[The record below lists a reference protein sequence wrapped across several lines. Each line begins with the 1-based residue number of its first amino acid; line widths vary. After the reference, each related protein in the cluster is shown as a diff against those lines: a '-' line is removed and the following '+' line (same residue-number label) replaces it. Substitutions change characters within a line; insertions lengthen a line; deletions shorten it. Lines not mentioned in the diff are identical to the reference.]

1 MRSGVSQVSI
11 IGPLLF
17 TVYINDLY
25 NVYNII
31 QPIMSAED
39 TNLFSSHDN
48 LELYKVTVWFKANKP
63 SLNEGKTKCTFFHKF
78 LQKGNIPLKLPMLAI
93 DGKVTEWTTSIK
105 FLGILLDEHLS
116 WKNHISVVE
125 NKVSKILEFYIKPKI
140 F

>member
-1 MRSGVSQVSI
+1 
-11 IGPLLF
+11 
-17 TVYINDLY
+17 
-25 NVYNII
+25 
-31 QPIMSAED
+31 
-39 TNLFSSHDN
+39 
-48 LELYKVTVWFKANKP
+48 
-63 SLNEGKTKCTFFHKF
+63 
-78 LQKGNIPLKLPMLAI
+78 MLAI

>member
-48 LELYKVTVWFKANKP
+48 LE
-63 SLNEGKTKCTFFHKF
+63 SR
-78 LQKGNIPLKLPMLAI
+78 II
-93 DGKVTEWTTSIK
+93 
-105 FLGILLDEHLS
+105 
-116 WKNHISVVE
+116 
-125 NKVSKILEFYIKPKI
+125 
-140 F
+140 